1 MDLQNF
7 KYTINRNIMPFVQVG
22 LGLLGANR
30 ARRAQRE
37 EERLDYIFPKINFEG
52 TDVER
57 LKEFESF
64 VRKNKLKPTA
74 VLW

>member
-37 EERLDYIFPKINFEG
+37 AQQRAEQEAQA
-52 TDVER
+52 
-57 LKEFESF
+57 SF
-64 VRKNKLKPTA
+64 
-74 VLW
+74 